1 MLNLIVFKN
10 FKGDIAMT
18 KLAIYAYI
26 LNQKANGGAML
37 KSDYTHTEPCMRR
50 REEQIGG

>member
-1 MLNLIVFKN
+1 
-10 FKGDIAMT
+10 MT
-18 KLAIYAYI
+18 KLVVCNYS

-37 KSDYTHTEPCMRR
+37 KSDYTHTEPRMKR